1 MIACFCD
8 EHATSV
14 LPFDDLRIHFK
25 IDFFHEAEPFFQ
37 ALHQKSYSAILL
49 NYNLELLKAVQAGP
63 HYNGCSVIIAASEES
78 EDYKLKAL
86 SSGAHDFYT
95 NKMNAQELIL
105 KIKNKQKSFLQMNS
119 ILKLGNVSIVFSE
132 LKTYQNGKPI
142 DVTIIEMKML
152 RLLIKNY
159 PAIVTKEELVN
170 DVWPSQKI
178 LPTTI
183 NTHIYNLRSKFLN
196 WEFEV
201 ITIKSQGYAL
211 APKRI
216 DQH

>member
-8 EHATSV
+8 EHATTV
-14 LPFDDLRIHFK
+14 LPFDELRSHFK
-25 IDFFHEAEPFFQ
+25 IDFFHDSESFLR
-37 ALHQKSYSAILL
+37 ALHQKNYSAILM
-49 NYNLELLKAVQAGP
+49 NYNLDLLKAVQIAP
-63 HYNGCSVIIAASEES
+63 HYNGCSIIVAVPEEF
-78 EDYKLKAL
+78 EGHKLQAL
-86 SSGAHDFYT
+86 SAGAHDFYT
-95 NKMNAQELIL
+95 NKMNAQEFIL

-119 ILKLGNVSIVFSE
+119 TLKLGNVSIVFSE
-132 LKTYQNGKPI
+132 LKTYLCGKPV

-201 ITIKSQGYAL
+201 ITIKAQGYAL
-211 APKRI
+211 APKRN